1 MTSFMTAQYSEPAR
15 ARAAALR
22 GNAAMMPP
30 MLRAALLSLAF
41 WLATLLALPGVVA
54 DDEPAQPSSGDGTS
68 PQRSVYLLEIR
79 GAIGPSISDYIVRG
93 LDKAQDAGAALVVLE
108 MDTPGGLDTSMR
120 GIIKAIL
127 ASSVPVATF
136 VHPSGSRA
144 ASAGAY
150 ILLASHVAAMAPATN
165 VGAATPVPLGGGG
178 QEEPAPKP
186 SAEGG
191 DKDGED
197 AQPGHG
203 GAMERKAVND
213 AVAYIR
219 SLAEMRGRN
228 ADWAEQA
235 VREAA
240 SLSADAALADHV
252 IDLIAADVSDLLN
265 KLDGREI
272 RIASGTV
279 KLATSGLPLTRIEPD
294 WRTRFLDAITNPS
307 VAYLLLLVG
316 IYGLIFEGY
325 NPGAVLPGVV
335 GAICLLLAA
344 YALQLLS
351 VNYAGFG
358 LIVLG
363 VLLMIMEVFMP
374 SFGSLGVGGVIAFVI
389 GSVILLDTDVPGF
402 GIPRAIIGS
411 IALVGGSLVFAT
423 AWFAVRL
430 RRHPVVSGREHML
443 GSVAVAESDFA
454 ERGHVRVQGELW
466 DARTTRPVR
475 AGERLR
481 IVAIDGLQ
489 LAVEPATEE
498 TT

>member
-1 MTSFMTAQYSEPAR
+1 MHR
-15 ARAAALR
+15 ADLLR
-22 GNAAMMPP
+22 
-30 MLRAALLSLAF
+30 LSF
-41 WLATLLALPGVVA
+41 WLATLLALA
-54 DDEPAQPSSGDGTS
+54 SAAARDEPGQAAVEDVPAPRG
-68 PQRSVYLLEIR
+68 VYVLEIR
-79 GAIGPSISDYIVRG
+79 GAIGPSISDYIQRG
-93 LDKAQDAGAALVVLE
+93 LAKAQDAGAALVVLE

-127 ASSVPVATF
+127 ASNVPVATF

-178 QEEPAPKP
+178 NDEPAPKP
-186 SAEGG
+186 NPNPEGAG
-191 DKDGED
+191 KPDDDGEGS
-197 AQPGHG
+197 PREG

-228 ADWAEQA
+228 AEWAEKA

-252 IDLIAADVSDLLN
+252 IDLIATDLSDLLK
-265 KLDGREI
+265 KLDGREV

-279 KLATSGLPLTRIEPD
+279 KLDTSALPLTRIEPD
-294 WRTRFLDAITNPS
+294 WRTRLLDAITNPS

-351 VNYAGFG
+351 VNYAGAA
-358 LIVLG
+358 LIALG

-374 SFGSLGVGGVIAFVI
+374 SFGSLGIGGVIAFVI
-389 GSVILLDTDVPGF
+389 GSIILLDTDVPGF
-402 GIPRAIIGS
+402 GIPRAVIGS
-411 IALVGGSLVFAT
+411 VAFVGGSLVFAT
-423 AWFAVRL
+423 AWLAVRV
-430 RRHPVVSGREHML
+430 RQRPIVSGREHLL
-443 GSVAVAESDFA
+443 GNVAVAEGDFA

-475 AGERLR
+475 AGEKLR

-498 TT
+498 RK